1 MKFEWTSKCEA
12 NFQILKEMLT
22 SALIQKIADLDR
34 DFVVCTNASQQ
45 ELGGVLTHDE
55 HVIS

>member
-22 SALIQKIADLDR
+22 IALIQKIADLDR
-34 DFVVCTNASQQ
+34 DFVVCTNAGQQ
-45 ELGGVLTHDE
+45 ELGGFLTHDE